1 MKLGYETA
9 HMENHLMYEELA
21 LFELSVWLGLSAW
34 IANATPVLGG
44 GGRPIDGGRVFRD
57 GYRILGDGKSI
68 RGFIVGVLFG
78 TLVGVAQFVSAPYL
92 RPLLA
97 QFVTIT
103 SEMDYVLSISIPAA
117 FLLSIGALTGDVVGS
132 FIKRRVNVKS
142 GDPSPFLDQ
151 LGFIIMALIFAYPLL
166 IPSPIFVVIL
176 ILTTLGIHWLS
187 NALGYLLGLKDH
199 PW

>member
-1 MKLGYETA
+1 
-9 HMENHLMYEELA
+9 MYEEFA
-21 LFELSVWLGLSAW
+21 IFELSIWLGLSAW

-44 GGRPIDGGRVFRD
+44 GGRPIDGGKVLRD

-68 RGFIVGVLFG
+68 RGFVIGVFFG
-78 TLVGVAQFVSAPYL
+78 TMVGVAQFIAAPYL

-103 SEMDYVLSISIPAA
+103 PEMDYVLSISIPAT
-117 FLLSIGALTGDVVGS
+117 FLLSVGALTGDVIGS

-166 IPSPIFVVIL
+166 MPGPIFVVIL

-187 NALGYLLGLKDH
+187 NALGYLLGLKKH

>member
-1 MKLGYETA
+1 
-9 HMENHLMYEELA
+9 MENHSMYEEFA
-21 LFELSVWLGLSAW
+21 LFELSIWLGLSAW

-57 GYRILGDGKSI
+57 GHRILGDGKSI
-68 RGFIVGVLFG
+68 RGFIVGVFFG
-78 TLVGVAQFVSAPYL
+78 TLVGAAQFLSAPYL

-103 SEMDYVLSISIPAA
+103 PEMDYVLSMSVPVA
-117 FLLSIGALTGDVVGS
+117 FLLSLGALTGDVLGS

-151 LGFIIMALIFAYPLL
+151 LGFIIMALIFAYPLMM
-166 IPSPIFVVIL
+166 PSPIFVLIL

-187 NALGYLLGLKDH
+187 NALGYLVGLKEN

>member
-1 MKLGYETA
+1 
-9 HMENHLMYEELA
+9 MEYHLMYEELA
-21 LFELSVWLGLSAW
+21 IFELSIWLGLAAW

-57 GYRILGDGKSI
+57 GRRILGNGKTI
-68 RGFIVGVLFG
+68 RGFVVGVFFG
-78 TLVGVAQFVSAPYL
+78 TLTGVGQFLAAPYL
-92 RPLLA
+92 RPILA

-103 SEMDYVLSISIPAA
+103 PEMDYVLGISIPAA
-117 FLLSIGALTGDVVGS
+117 FLLSLGALTGDVVGS

-151 LGFIIMALIFAYPLL
+151 TGFIIMALIFAFPLMS
-166 IPSPIFVVIL
+166 PSPIFVIIL

-187 NALGYLLGLKDH
+187 NALGYLLGIKKN

>member
-1 MKLGYETA
+1 
-9 HMENHLMYEELA
+9 MYEELA
-21 LFELSVWLGLSAW
+21 LFELSIWLGLSAW

-44 GGRPIDGGRVFRD
+44 GGRPIDGGKVFRD
-57 GYRILGDGKSI
+57 GNRILGDGKSI
-68 RGFIVGVLFG
+68 RGFIVGVFFG
-78 TLVGVAQFVSAPYL
+78 TFVGVVQFIAAPYL

-103 SEMDYVLSISIPAA
+103 PEMDYVLSISIPVA
-117 FLLSIGALTGDVVGS
+117 FLLSLGALTGDVVGS
-132 FIKRRVNVKS
+132 FIKRRVNIKS

-151 LGFIIMALIFAYPLL
+151 LGFIIMALIFAYPLMV
-166 IPSPIFVVIL
+166 PSPIFVVIL

-187 NALGYLLGLKDH
+187 NALGYFLGLKKN

>member
-1 MKLGYETA
+1 
-9 HMENHLMYEELA
+9 MYEELA
-21 LFELSVWLGLSAW
+21 LFELSIWLGLSAW

-44 GGRPIDGGRVFRD
+44 GGRPIDGGRMFRD
-57 GYRILGDGKSI
+57 GNRILGDGKSI
-68 RGFIVGVLFG
+68 RGFIVGVFFG
-78 TLVGVAQFVSAPYL
+78 TLVGVGQFILAPYL

-103 SEMDYVLSISIPAA
+103 PEMDYVLFISIPAA
-117 FLLSIGALTGDVVGS
+117 FLLSVGALTGDLVGS

-142 GDPSPFLDQ
+142 GNPSPFLDQ
-151 LGFIIMALIFAYPLL
+151 LGFIIMALIFAFPLL
-166 IPSPIFVVIL
+166 IPGPVYVVIL

-187 NALGYLLGLKDH
+187 NAVGFLLGLKEN

>member
-1 MKLGYETA
+1 
-9 HMENHLMYEELA
+9 MYEELA
-21 LFELSVWLGLSAW
+21 LFELSIWLGLAAW

-57 GYRILGDGKSI
+57 GNRILGDGKSI
-68 RGFIVGVLFG
+68 RGFVVGVFFG
-78 TLVGVAQFVSAPYL
+78 TLVGVGQFIAAPYL

-103 SEMDYVLSISIPAA
+103 PEMDYVLFITIPVA
-117 FLLSIGALTGDVVGS
+117 FLLSLGALTGDLIGS

-142 GDPSPFLDQ
+142 GDSSPFLDQ
-151 LGFIIMALIFAYPLL
+151 LGFIIMALIFAFPLMK
-166 IPSPIFVVIL
+166 PGPMFVIIL

-187 NALGYLLGLKDH
+187 NVFGY
-199 PW
+199 